1 MVDEYILDIKKYAK
15 DKNVPIMMDDGIKF
29 LTNYIK
35 ETKRYNILEI
45 GTAIG
50 YSSILMALQDENIKV
65 TTIEKDE
72 VRYKEALKNIK
83 NLGLDGRINPIFND
97 ALNVTL
103 NDTYDLIFIDAAKS
117 KNEEFFIKF
126 SNNLKD
132 NGVIITDN
140 INFHGL
146 TNKDLSEIKSRDLRG
161 LVRKIKNYKEFLINN
176 KAYKTTFYDV
186 GDGISISKKR
196 L

>member
-29 LTNYIK
+29 LINYIK

-196 L
+196 

>member
-29 LTNYIK
+29 LINYIK
-35 ETKRYNILEI
+35 ETKRYKILEI

-72 VRYKEALKNIK
+72 IRYKEALKNIK

-196 L
+196 

>member
-103 NDTYDLIFIDAAKS
+103 NDTYDHIFIDAAKS

-196 L
+196 

>member
-1 MVDEYILDIKKYAK
+1 MVDDYILDIKKYAK
-15 DKNVPIMMDDGIKF
+15 DKSVPIMMEDGIKF

-83 NLGLDGRINPIFND
+83 NLGLENRINPIFND

-126 SNNLKD
+126 SNNLKED
-132 NGVIITDN
+132 GVIITDN

-196 L
+196 

>member
-72 VRYKEALKNIK
+72 IRYKEALKNIK

-196 L
+196 

>member
-83 NLGLDGRINPIFND
+83 NLGLDGRINLIFND

-140 INFHGL
+140 INFQGL

-196 L
+196 

>member
-72 VRYKEALKNIK
+72 ARYKEALKNIK

-196 L
+196 

>member
-15 DKNVPIMMDDGIKF
+15 EKNVPIMMDDGIKF

-196 L
+196 

>member
-1 MVDEYILDIKKYAK
+1 MVDDYILDIKKYAK

-50 YSSILMALQDENIKV
+50 YSSILMALQDKNIKV

-161 LVRKIKNYKEFLINN
+161 LVRKIKNYKEFLLNN

-196 L
+196 

>member
-15 DKNVPIMMDDGIKF
+15 DKKVPIMMDDGIKF
-29 LTNYIK
+29 LINYIK

-72 VRYKEALKNIK
+72 ARYKEALKNIK

-196 L
+196 

>member
-29 LTNYIK
+29 LINYIK

-97 ALNVTL
+97 ALNITL

-196 L
+196 

>member
-140 INFHGL
+140 IYFHGL

-196 L
+196 

>member
-35 ETKRYNILEI
+35 KTKRYNILEI

-196 L
+196 